1 MEWAEVINNPF
12 LKDLPFKIELN
23 RWGKILM
30 SPANNNH
37 GSLQYKVGKMLD
49 LGKKSGE
56 IIIECSIQTP
66 KGTKVADIAWASDE
80 FMDKHGYNTP
90 YEVAP
95 EICVEVIS
103 PSNSKGEMQ
112 EKVRLYLNQGAKEV
126 WLCDQQGR
134 VSYYSQAG
142 ELKTS
147 GELKARNIKR
157 RTSKKTK
164 E

>member
-1 MEWAEVINNPF
+1 MEWAEVIDNPF

-23 RWGKILM
+23 KWGKILM

-37 GSLQYKVGKMLD
+37 GSLQYETGKILD
-49 LGKKSGE
+49 LGKKSGRV
-56 IIIECSIQTP
+56 IIECSIQTP
-66 KGTKVADIAWASDE
+66 EGTKVADVAWASDE
-80 FMDKHGYNTP
+80 FMNEHGYNTP

-103 PSNSKGEMQ
+103 PSNSRGEME
-112 EKVRLYLNQGAKEV
+112 EKVMLYLNQGAREV

-134 VSYYSQAG
+134 MSYYSKAG
-142 ELKTS
+142 QLKAS
-147 GELKARNIKR
+147 GELDARNIKR
-157 RTSKKTK
+157 RG